1 MSSSAVI
8 FKHEALPKFQS
19 RFDSTIDNI
28 EVARQKVLNFI
39 QSHDP
44 SKVHVCDYISIGMIK
59 MCNAAIVELL
69 CIILEKDLAT
79 GQYPSM

>member
-1 MSSSAVI
+1 M
-8 FKHEALPKFQS
+8 
-19 RFDSTIDNI
+19 
-28 EVARQKVLNFI
+28 LNLI